1 MRKIVAIVPI
11 TMSSLHGLTM
21 RENLLPWWWLPWWWL
36 LNTGHSPLDTGLSG
50 GVVIK
55 PLYMSSVYGGI
66 MAEVCVHV
74 YSEPCS
80 QPFPLPSC
88 WWLTVC
94 TNRGRRHWSIC
105 SCVHVVQWSQQH
117 TLLLSVHVVPTCGTC
132 EHYCKNYAFVLET
145 TWNNTPLHLAK
156 NG

>member
-21 RENLLPWWWLPWWWL
+21 RDNLLPWWWLPWWWLPWWWL

-66 MAEVCVHV
+66 MAVVCVHV
-74 YSEPCS
+74 YSEPS
-80 QPFPLPSC
+80 PSHC
-88 WWLTVC
+88 P
-94 TNRGRRHWSIC
+94 
-105 SCVHVVQWSQQH
+105 VVDGLQYAQ
-117 TLLLSVHVVPTCGTC
+117 TEREGTG
-132 EHYCKNYAFVLET
+132 AFVLVYMLCNEAS
-145 TWNNTPLHLAK
+145 NTRCCCLCMLYQHVVLANITARIMLLCLRQPGITHLCT
-156 NG
+156 